1 MKTEDIVTDR
11 LVLKS
16 MTLEECDFAAK
27 LWGNPETGQYLNN
40 PPCENGNEL
49 REIISDLDDL
59 VDEYPFIIYDK
70 STDKPIGTCCLGP
83 EGPEGCWG
91 FGYDIIKELWG
102 NGYAT
107 EVAKAMIDFAYSF
120 EVRDFYCT
128 VATDNIASCHV
139 MEKCGLNA
147 DTTSSFKNH
156 KTDVEHNSTI
166 YKMTLK

>member
-11 LVLKS
+11 LVLRS
-16 MTLEECDFAAK
+16 MTLEDCDFAAK
-27 LWGNPETGQYLNN
+27 LWGDPETGQYLNN
-40 PPCENGNEL
+40 PPFENGSEL
-49 REIISDLDDL
+49 REMISDLDDWL
-59 VDEYPFIIYDK
+59 DEYPFIIYDK
-70 STDKPIGTCCLGP
+70 STDIPIGTCCLGT

-107 EVAKAMIDFAYSF
+107 EAAKAMINFAYSF
-120 EVRDFYCT
+120 GVRDFYCT
-128 VATDNIASCHV
+128 VATENIASCRV
-139 MEKCGLNA
+139 MEKCGLKA